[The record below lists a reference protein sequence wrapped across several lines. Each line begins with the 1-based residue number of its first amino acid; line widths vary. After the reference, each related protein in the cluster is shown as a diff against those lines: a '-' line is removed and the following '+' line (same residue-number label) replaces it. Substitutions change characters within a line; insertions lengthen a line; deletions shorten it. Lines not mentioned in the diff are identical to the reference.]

1 MRENACRIS
10 SYGKRVEFV
19 GIESDAAKLG
29 AKLGDESISVHRD
42 EGLSVVRRNIR
53 QAARRRCA
61 GKRAPQPSMAHRLP
75 LSLSEGQDAMI
86 REALNNRATRLVVA
100 TTIVVAIASVSAPG
114 FAGPGAV
121 VTAPTAPLRMSDS
134 GLARIR
140 GSEAFRPRVY
150 DDGAGNPTI
159 GYGHLIR
166 PGENFAGGIT
176 QAQAE
181 ALFRQDVERVV
192 NPALDR
198 ITIALNQNQV
208 DALGSFIFNVGTGG
222 FLKNL
227 LSHVNAGEIEGVTNR
242 MLQYITGRDV
252 RTGRR
257 QVLRGLLTRRQF
269 EVALFK
275 NPVQLKYLSG
285 IMPRS

>member
-1 MRENACRIS
+1 
-10 SYGKRVEFV
+10 
-19 GIESDAAKLG
+19 
-29 AKLGDESISVHRD
+29 
-42 EGLSVVRRNIR
+42 
-53 QAARRRCA
+53 
-61 GKRAPQPSMAHRLP
+61 
-75 LSLSEGQDAMI
+75 MI
-86 REALNNRATRLVVA
+86 REALKSRATRLVVA
-100 TTIVVAIASVSAPG
+100 ATIVVAIASVSAPG
-114 FAGPGAV
+114 FAGPGAAV
-121 VTAPTAPLRMSDS
+121 TPPTAPATAPLRMSDS

-140 GSEAFRPRVY
+140 GSEAFIAHVY

-166 PGENFAGGIT
+166 PGENFSGGIT
-176 QAQAE
+176 QAQAD

-222 FLKNL
+222 FIKNL

-242 MLQYITGRDV
+242 MLQYITGRDA

>member
-1 MRENACRIS
+1 MTRE
-10 SYGKRVEFV
+10 VP
-19 GIESDAAKLG
+19 
-29 AKLGDESISVHRD
+29 
-42 EGLSVVRRNIR
+42 
-53 QAARRRCA
+53 RRR
-61 GKRAPQPSMAHRLP
+61 
-75 LSLSEGQDAMI
+75 
-86 REALNNRATRLVVA
+86 ATTGLLAAAIVVVA
-100 TTIVVAIASVSAPG
+100 FVFVSGLRFPG
-114 FAGPGAV
+114 FGAALA
-121 VTAPTAPLRMSDS
+121 APATGASPAPKRMSDS
-134 GLARIR
+134 GFARIR
-140 GSEAFRPRVY
+140 ESEAFRARAY
-150 DDGAGNPTI
+150 DDGAGNLTI

-166 PGENFAGGIT
+166 PGENFSGGIT

-222 FLKNL
+222 FIKNL

-242 MLQYITGRDV
+242 MLQYITGRDA